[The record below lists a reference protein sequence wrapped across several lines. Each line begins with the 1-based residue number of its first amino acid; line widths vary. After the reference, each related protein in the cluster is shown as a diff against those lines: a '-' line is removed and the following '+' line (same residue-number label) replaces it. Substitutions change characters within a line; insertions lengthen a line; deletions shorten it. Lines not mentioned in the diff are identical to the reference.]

1 MSENERLV
9 KAWGNNVSNFPDV
22 QKGFDQKI
30 VLLLDTFFKNA
41 SEYQKEKFIKA
52 SFDQIRYLES
62 LLLHQQGVHFSQ
74 LKNVK
79 TPTQLKSIGEELKSI
94 EQSMIVAL
102 NRMFRH
108 ASIYLPAVN
117 LKAGKEGSGD

>member
-1 MSENERLV
+1 MNEQIV
-9 KAWGNNVSNFPDV
+9 NKWGNGVSNFPAV
-22 QKGFDQKI
+22 QKEFDKKM

-41 SEYQKEKFIKA
+41 NEYQKEKFIKA

-62 LLLHQQGVHFSQ
+62 LLLHQQGVHLSQ
-74 LKNVK
+74 LKNIK
-79 TPTQLKSIGEELKSI
+79 TPAQLKSVGDELKSI
-94 EQSMIVAL
+94 EQSMVVAL

-117 LKAGKEGSGD
+117 LNGGKEGSGD